1 MIRRSLR
8 FFARIAAA
16 LLVIVIV
23 VAPVLVMVRLAGNPF
38 GGNMLDRI
46 TDCRVDDATILR
58 LLSLAFYAVW
68 AWVVVPAFLQ
78 ARLSLSASTPTA
90 ARHGAP
96 GPAPADRRGPRSW
109 LARLVRFA
117 LTSGALATITTTTSL
132 AIAAPAAFSP
142 TTASATPPA
151 SMVTVAG
158 PIDLELQGVTIDELR
173 DVSEIVAQHRDTP
186 YAIAVRLFPQRA
198 DEARDEIVELN
209 LGRPTP
215 DGAIWRGGGFPAGM
229 TVLTPAHEQ
238 SPIAAPASTGPSA
251 PGWLPAEAVVVEPGD
266 TVWDL
271 SRERLDAADGPVTQP
286 TNAQTADH
294 VRNVIAGNSFAS
306 GDPDLIYPGDVLQFP
321 QIGNPPPPQQPPAP
335 PTELPPPAAVDP
347 APSIP
352 GPDPATPHDA
362 MPSDLD
368 PSADTA
374 PSPDRTHVDSPAPAP
389 PIPVM
394 TAPPVKES
402 GAHDPPVADG
412 DTQDFTRTDLA
423 GVTGAV
429 VLASGLA
436 VTLLRQGRRRRA
448 RGQLR
453 NPTTGRN
460 AEIEAAIVA
469 ASDIPFVRW
478 ASQELAQL
486 ARSIDPTTMP
496 AVPVAV
502 ELDPGVGIE
511 VLWDQH
517 CHTAPRPWEATDGGW
532 SWRVAYDPDEPT
544 PLGEWPTPI
553 PGLVTVGTRD
563 GRQLLVDLDHVGTLT
578 VTGPTDRV
586 DEFIRA
592 VVLEL
597 GCGDELADA
606 NVTTVNA
613 GVGGVEH
620 LPRVTSAT
628 VDEAISILD
637 DAIAENDQLG
647 AGHRSL
653 WSRRLGPDPLLGVWA
668 TIVICGAVD
677 PDDQARIASRIGAH
691 RGVAAIVTTDH
702 DEAGACVVIDHDGTA
717 TLTGI
722 SDIPIRVSPVGVP
735 TSTAAELAV
744 LLDDD
749 RNDCASESLTELAPE
764 VAAVEDVASDIPSSR
779 RLSFADDGD
788 IDLEAAG
795 ASLADGPDD
804 WQRPQPEILV
814 RVLGRPIVPV
824 FPKLQGVRLRL
835 LVFLACQNGGP
846 VTFSRIRDTVWR
858 GAARQPKTV
867 SNALS
872 QLREHIGL
880 ARDGVPYLP
889 ATTADGALQL
899 HPAVMTDLA
908 VFVALC
914 DRARATASNEAL
926 SLYRDA
932 LTLVDGEPFDD
943 GGYEWATPAA
953 LGGVDPQER
962 ILIAATEMHSLAS
975 EAGDLAAERFA
986 LTSGL
991 RGVPGNERLYQLRM
1005 QLEHRADNT
1014 ASVHAIYNELT
1025 HQLSALD
1032 CEPSPETE
1040 AVYRQLANRRSA

>member
-1 MIRRSLR
+1 MIRRSRR
-8 FFARIAAA
+8 FLARVAAA
-16 LLVIVIV
+16 LLVMVIV
-23 VAPVLVMVRLAGNPF
+23 VAPVVVMARLAGNPF
-38 GGNMLDRI
+38 AGDLLERLADR
-46 TDCRVDDATILR
+46 RVDDATILR

-68 AWVVVPAFLQ
+68 GWVVVPAFVQ

-90 ARHGAP
+90 GYRGAP
-96 GPAPADRRGPRSW
+96 GPAPADRPGPRSW

-117 LTSGALATITTTTSL
+117 LASGALATITTTTSL

-142 TTASATPPA
+142 TTASATPTA
-151 SMVTVAG
+151 STLVVAS
-158 PIDLELQGVTIDELR
+158 PIDLEPQHAAINEHG
-173 DVSEIVAQHRDTP
+173 DVFEIVAQHRDTP

-198 DEARDEIVELN
+198 DVARDEIVELN

-215 DGAIWRGGGFPAGM
+215 DGTMWRGGGFPAGM
-229 TVLTPAHEQ
+229 TVLTPAHDQ
-238 SPIAAPASTGPSA
+238 QVLTPPAPIAASN

-271 SRERLDAADGPVTQP
+271 SRERLDTADGPAVRP

-294 VRNVIAGNSFAS
+294 VRDVIAANTFAS

-321 QIGNPPPPQQPPAP
+321 QIGNPPPPQQPA
-335 PTELPPPAAVDP
+335 TELPPPAAADP
-347 APSIP
+347 APP
-352 GPDPATPHDA
+352 VAGPDPVPHDDIVTSTVDTAMHDVPTAPAAHVEPA
-362 MPSDLD
+362 MPTPAVPVTTSPAVNDSGVDD
-368 PSADTA
+368 PSATA
-374 PSPDRTHVDSPAPAP
+374 GH
-389 PIPVM
+389 
-394 TAPPVKES
+394 
-402 GAHDPPVADG
+402 AD
-412 DTQDFTRTDLA
+412 DFTQRALA

-436 VTLLRQGRRRRA
+436 AALLRQRRRRRA

-453 NPTTGRN
+453 NPISGRA

-486 ARSIDPTTMP
+486 ARSINPAAMP

-511 VLWDQH
+511 VLWDQP
-517 CHTAPRPWEATDGGW
+517 CHSAPRPWEATDGGW
-532 SWRVAYDPDEPT
+532 SWRVAFDPDEPT
-544 PLGEWPTPI
+544 PIAEWPTPI
-553 PGLVTVGTRD
+553 PGLITVGTRD

-586 DEFIRA
+586 DAFIRA

-597 GCGDELADA
+597 GHGDELADA
-606 NVTTVNA
+606 NVTTV
-613 GVGGVEH
+613 GDCVDGVEH

-628 VDEAISILD
+628 VDEAITTLN

-653 WSRRLGPDPLLGVWA
+653 WSRRLGPDPLLGVSA
-668 TIVICGAVD
+668 TIVICGDVD

-691 RGVAAIVTTDH
+691 RGVAAIITTDH
-702 DEAGACVVIDHDGTA
+702 DEAGTCVVIDDDDTA

-722 SDIPIRVSPVGVP
+722 SEVPIRISPVGVP
-735 TSTAAELAV
+735 TSTAAALAV
-744 LLDDD
+744 LLDED
-749 RNDCASESLTELAPE
+749 RDNYHSESLADVAPDVTATDE
-764 VAAVEDVASDIPSSR
+764 VASHVPSPR
-779 RLSFADDGD
+779 RLSAADDGE

-795 ASLADGPDD
+795 VSLDDGPDD
-804 WQRPQPEILV
+804 WQRPEPEILV
-814 RVLGRPIVPV
+814 SVLGRPVVPV

-835 LVFLACQNGGP
+835 LVFLACQNGAP
-846 VTFSRIRDTVWR
+846 VAFSRIRDTVWR

-880 ARDGVPYLP
+880 ARDGAPYLP
-889 ATTADGALQL
+889 ATTADGVVQL

-914 DRARATASNEAL
+914 DRARAAASNEAL

-953 LGGVDPQER
+953 LSGVDPQER
-962 ILIAATEMHSLAS
+962 ILVAATEMHRLAS
-975 EAGDLAAERFA
+975 EAGDLAAQRFA

-991 RGVPGNERLYQLRM
+991 RGVPGNERLYRLRM
-1005 QLEHRADNT
+1005 QLEHRADNMT
-1014 ASVHAIYNELT
+1014 SVHAIYNELT

-1040 AVYRQLANRRSA
+1040 AVYRQLAARRTA